1 MIRTTYSRGNSRRV
15 RIILINCQLQTS
27 RQNSQQSQGRQQ
39 GNWMYY
45 CATSNIQAVKRHRLK
60 KNRSPSVLALSR
72 KRQAWFL
79 EKKLAGKP
87 DLALPEEDQ
96 RDSDSSVCVKE
107 QENTSLAC
115 GSTDVVNALRVYVL
129 ATYLRSLIQEIYS
142 TGLEDGWQVTEDHTP
157 GRAP

>member
-1 MIRTTYSRGNSRRV
+1 M
-15 RIILINCQLQTS
+15 
-27 RQNSQQSQGRQQ
+27 
-39 GNWMYY
+39 
-45 CATSNIQAVKRHRLK
+45 
-60 KNRSPSVLALSR
+60 LALSR

-107 QENTSLAC
+107 QENTGLAC